1 MLFMTLNPASLGI
14 WLLQMVCI
22 LFPMLLYQSFFRK
35 KFGQKKIQKQIL
47 GLLCG
52 LSIIICMTF
61 PLTFGSDFH
70 LDFRFIP
77 LIVSFF
83 YGGFSTGLILTAV
96 MMVYRFLLGGEG
108 VYLEGVGIPFFTLV
122 IFAFILPRYD
132 KWKKNKQIFFSY
144 LCLTLSFLFFIFEAR
159 FLTGYT
165 FTKHE
170 FLLWFIFCIFNYITF
185 WMVLYLQTSL
195 KEMEEM
201 SSKVIQFEKS
211 HAINHLLVY
220 ISQQIFSP
228 ILSSKQSLNQMK
240 GDSSLS
246 PGQSF
251 YITQALNELN
261 QAEHSLKDYMTI
273 MDPQYNN
280 QSSILL
286 TKMIQE
292 TVQMINP
299 FASLNNVEL
308 QFLSTA
314 ENDMTV
320 KDYTLLRFALL
331 NLIKNGVEACGP
343 GGRVDVF
350 LHELIDQFYILIEDN
365 GPGLSDDIISH
376 LGQPLH
382 SGKDNGTGLGIAVA
396 YKITES
402 LGGKIEVESKPGAG
416 TTFSLYFP
424 KKNFILGAEDHSPRA
439 GFKGKTDA

>member
-1 MLFMTLNPASLGI
+1 
-14 WLLQMVCI
+14 
-22 LFPMLLYQSFFRK
+22 
-35 KFGQKKIQKQIL
+35 
-47 GLLCG
+47 
-52 LSIIICMTF
+52 
-61 PLTFGSDFH
+61 
-70 LDFRFIP
+70 
-77 LIVSFF
+77 
-83 YGGFSTGLILTAV
+83 